1 MHIVQVFGNEDVSAF
16 TIIEAQVPVKAIRKV
31 PVAISPENLTP
42 GTERPLTCDEIG
54 LCKLKL
60 GTLDTPHVCA
70 LRLWVLR
77 PEYRTSSKALH
88 TKKSKISSG
97 SKCLSKA
104 TTLRIN
110 SKLPVSQIKNLI

>member
-54 LCKLKL
+54 LCKLCL
-60 GTLDTPHVCA
+60 L
-70 LRLWVLR
+70 
-77 PEYRTSSKALH
+77 YTSPSPRD
-88 TKKSKISSG
+88 KSQSRMPSS
-97 SKCLSKA
+97 A
-104 TTLRIN
+104 
-110 SKLPVSQIKNLI
+110 